1 MTSHRT
7 SSVRLAALVAL
18 AIALVAVLLF
28 VFAIFTSP
36 VGVAVGAGAVCVAV
50 ACGWL
55 ALTRSGGVRL
65 IALVGAGVAT
75 FGAVVALAKGDILWA
90 VAALVA
96 SVLAFTA
103 ASRSAGRWPA
113 RPSTTSPT

>member
-1 MTSHRT
+1 MRTYRT
-7 SSVRLAALVAL
+7 SSVRLAALAAL
-18 AIALVAVLLF
+18 AAAAIAVLVF
-28 VFAIFTSP
+28 VLAIFTSP
-36 VGVAVGAGAVCVAV
+36 AGVIVGALAVCFAV

-65 IALVGAGVAT
+65 LALIGAGVAT

-96 SVLAFTA
+96 SVLAFTT
-103 ASRSAGRWPA
+103 ASRAAGRA
-113 RPSTTSPT
+113 RR